1 MTSREH
7 RPPRWAVHL
16 ASVTLLSAG
25 ALALS
30 TWARSEPSARAD
42 DETALARLDKKEPAP
57 EPRRIRW
64 RRPSL
69 QAWTP
74 TFDAR
79 AYQGPQTPP
88 PGWTHLARSEGF
100 LISVYDTPE
109 KPRSTV
115 ANIRRGDVVPARRA
129 ATDRTCH
136 DNGRSG
142 SWWEVPGGF
151 ICSTSGFTIGERLK
165 PLEPPQRRPAVGMP
179 LPFRYARI
187 VEDGAPRWRRRPDP
201 SELGACDDRSRG
213 DPAPSGVIE
222 CMWDDFF
229 VALDHRDEV
238 GGVELFRTVYG
249 EWVRADDTKLLET
262 PPLIGEKIDA
272 ANPLPIAF
280 LHGADEIELFCDRD
294 DALEPCGVAE
304 RYARFAPRGF
314 TARGGET
321 FIRGPDDVLVSAAH
335 VRVIRARS
343 RPPGVQPGEK
353 WVHIDLAN
361 QAFIAY
367 EGNEPVYAS
376 LISSGKPGHDT
387 PTGLYRVQ
395 RKYLTK
401 IMRGHDP
408 KEGIYHV
415 EEVPWTTYY
424 YGSYAVHGAYWHN
437 TFGAVR
443 SHGCTNVAPADAR
456 WLYYWG
462 EPKLAPHFHAQV
474 REQALALYFT
484 RDEQ

>member
-1 MTSREH
+1 MNFPTQA
-7 RPPRWAVHL
+7 PRWALHL
-16 ASVTLLSAG
+16 TTLGLLSG
-25 ALALS
+25 AAFALL

-42 DETALARLDKKEPAP
+42 DDGTSAVARLDRPAKSKTS
-57 EPRRIRW
+57 RVRW

-69 QAWTP
+69 QDWAP
-74 TFDAR
+74 VVPAES
-79 AYQGPQTPP
+79 YEGPNAPP

-100 LISVYDTPE
+100 LISVYDTAE
-109 KPRSTV
+109 KPRHTV
-115 ANIRRGDVVPARRA
+115 AHIRRGDVVPARRA
-129 ATDRTCH
+129 DTERSCH
-136 DNGRSG
+136 DNGRRG

-151 ICSTSGFTIGERLK
+151 ICSTSGFEIAERLE
-165 PLEPPQRRPAVGMP
+165 PMSPPQRRPAVNMP
-179 LPFRYARI
+179 LPFRYAHI
-187 VEDGAPRWRRRPDP
+187 TTDGAPRWRRKPRP
-201 SELGACDDRSRG
+201 SQLSACDDLEKG
-213 DPAPSGVIE
+213 DPAPRGVIE

-229 VALDHRDEV
+229 VALDHRDTVGDVEV
-238 GGVELFRTVYG
+238 FRTVYG
-249 EWVRADDTKLLET
+249 EWVLAEDAEILDT
-262 PPLIGEKIDA
+262 PPLVGERIDR

-280 LHGADEIELFCDRD
+280 VHGADEVPLR
-294 DALEPCGVAE
+294 CGDGSTLRACGFAD
-304 RYARFAPRGF
+304 RYARFTPRGVERHDGR
-314 TARGGET
+314 AWV
-321 FIRGPDDVLVSAAH
+321 RGPDDALAPLDH
-335 VRVIRARS
+335 VRIVRSRA
-343 RPPGVQPGEK
+343 RPPGVQSGDP

-361 QAFIAY
+361 QSFVAY
-367 EGNEPVYAS
+367 EGDEPVYAS

-462 EPKLAPHFHAQV
+462 EPELEPHFHAQV

-484 RDEQ
+484 HDG